1 MGAVTPRRSHK
12 FPRER
17 PRQAGATPHDDP
29 PASPPLRLSYRP
41 RPVELAYPQLR
52 FDLDHDAFV
61 VWLRWVSMERPPS
74 PDDPPK
80 QGVRVELQ
88 LNRNPVLGPTI
99 ALRSDLEAAPL
110 FLRAQRLRCAEA
122 LRAARRRGLLD
133 IQLIIHGS
141 IANAPYAALFH
152 LHDDDGAPISAL
164 EGTPLLQ
171 VQPSTPGD
179 RWHVAGQCNLR
190 VRLELIERRRLSVL
204 P

>member
-12 FPRER
+12 FRREPPARRVRRLTMPRAPR
-17 PRQAGATPHDDP
+17 PRFASAIV
-29 PASPPLRLSYRP
+29 PA
-41 RPVELAYPQLR
+41 VELAYPQLR
-52 FDLDHDAFV
+52 FDLDRDAFA

-74 PDDPPK
+74 PDDPPN
-80 QGVRVELQ
+80 QGIRVELQ
-88 LNRNPVLGPTI
+88 LNRNTVLGPTI
-99 ALRSDLEAAPL
+99 ALRRDLEAAPI

-133 IQLIIHGS
+133 VQLIIHGS

-152 LHDDDGAPISAL
+152 LRDDDGAPISAL

-171 VQPSTPGD
+171 IQPSTPGD

-190 VRLELIERRRLSVL
+190 VHLELIERRRLSVL